1 MLGKFDKLCPKYY
14 LTPGVGAPLP
24 VPGFFSEVPGP
35 IKESILKYFQH
46 WARTVKHCFTHLQYL
61 PLFFYKF
68 KKFHNQWWLD
78 KNFVI
83 QYWKFFTEYMFPII
97 KIVLKYQIWFQ
108 DTQKSH

>member
-46 WARTVKHCFTHLQYL
+46 
-61 PLFFYKF
+61 
-68 KKFHNQWWLD
+68 
-78 KNFVI
+78 
-83 QYWKFFTEYMFPII
+83 
-97 KIVLKYQIWFQ
+97 
-108 DTQKSH
+108 